1 MGKALLIGGNNA
13 SVASGSETNFFGALS
28 NSTESNCQ
36 YSATEGADFTGLG
49 VRIASGGSGSN
60 TVQFRKNGANGQ
72 NVVSRTGAGTAE
84 DTTHTDTLS
93 AGDLFNLAMT
103 DTGTTPNFRWF
114 RANVQFASGHGC
126 FHAAASVATCDVP
139 SSTRYLPI
147 SGTLVADGQAT
158 IANVQWKNRGYTSL
172 EAFQIFVNSNLRL
185 NDSVF
190 SVNINGVDVGTPITF
205 GAGAT
210 GLQTVTGMGISL
222 ADGDLI
228 CISMTLGAGLEDLVL
243 FRTGATLKSTN
254 NNSDAV
260 CGSAFGSSITA
271 SGTPTYVT
279 AAGSLLNLSDEAN
292 QRVKVGFA
300 ARIKNL
306 RCYLSANTYSA
317 NATLKLMVNG
327 SAVITTTIT
336 ASGGAGWY
344 ENSSDYYDID
354 DNDEISYEI
363 VGGTS
368 GSITVHSIGVTF
380 AEIPAS
386 GPVQKG
392 SHSLLGVGA

>member
-1 MGKALLIGGNNA
+1 
-13 SVASGSETNFFGALS
+13 
-28 NSTESNCQ
+28 
-36 YSATEGADFTGLG
+36 
-49 VRIASGGSGSN
+49 
-60 TVQFRKNGANGQ
+60 
-72 NVVSRTGAGTAE
+72 
-84 DTTHTDTLS
+84 
-93 AGDLFNLAMT
+93 
-103 DTGTTPNFRWF
+103 
-114 RANVQFASGHGC
+114 
-126 FHAAASVATCDVP
+126 
-139 SSTRYLPI
+139 
-147 SGTLVADGQAT
+147 
-158 IANVQWKNRGYTSL
+158 
-172 EAFQIFVNSNLRL
+172 
-185 NDSVF
+185 
-190 SVNINGVDVGTPITF
+190 
-205 GAGAT
+205 
-210 GLQTVTGMGISL
+210 
-222 ADGDLI
+222 
-228 CISMTLGAGLEDLVL
+228 MTLGAGVEDLVL

-260 CGSAFGSSITA
+260 CGSAFGISITA

-368 GSITVHSIGVTF
+368 GSITVQSIGVTF